1 VRLLL
6 PLKMTV
12 HPLEVTLRSLKLLL
26 EVLFLGTGRGGV
38 DLLLKLLDSLLS
50 MSMRDGR
57 RSQAVR
63 RVCRRMRS

>member
-1 VRLLL
+1 
-6 PLKMTV
+6 
-12 HPLEVTLRSLKLLL
+12 L